1 MKKILKS
8 ILSLTLIVSLVSCE
22 DEQDL
27 LFLTPE
33 GSFQILT
40 PTSGDEVVL
49 DATTPLN
56 PGLTLSWED
65 ANYGSTATEI
75 TYEVEIDKTGDEFDT
90 PLVITSTT
98 NSYITVTSDALNSAV
113 AAVGLT
119 PFSQGSIDIRIK
131 ASVGIQG
138 SEVQYS
144 NVINY
149 LVTPYSTDLPKLS
162 VPGNHQGWNPPT
174 APRIAASAFGETDYE
189 GYLWLDGGFKFVA
202 PDASGNFNWG
212 NTDYGDDG
220 TFSGV
225 LVETGES
232 DCTATVGYYRV
243 RANPTAGTWSAA
255 PVSWGIIG
263 AATPTGWGSDTDLIY
278 NPTTQKLEIASIA
291 LVPGAFKFRGN
302 NDWSNGFD
310 LGTVNADGYLVD
322 GGDLTFDGAAGNY
335 KFIIDLSNPRKYTYE
350 LIAL

>member
-40 PTSGDEVVL
+40 PTTGDEVVL

-174 APRIAASAFGETDYE
+174 APTLAASAFGETDYE
-189 GYLWLDGGFKFVA
+189 GYVWLDGGFKFLA
-202 PDASGNFNWG
+202 PDSSGAFNWG
-212 NTDYGDDG
+212 NTDWGDDG
-220 TFSGV
+220 SFSGV
-225 LVETGES
+225 LVEQDET
-232 DCTATVGYYRV
+232 DCSASAGYYRV
-243 RANPTAGTWSAA
+243 NADTAALTYSTTLTN
-255 PVSWGIIG
+255 WGIIG
-263 AATPTGWGSDTDLIY
+263 AATPGGWDASTPLTY
-278 NPTTQKLEIASIA
+278 NPDSKMWEGVMA
-291 LVPGAFKFRGN
+291 LGADEFKFRA
-302 NDWSNGFD
+302 NDAWTIN
-310 LGTVNADGYLVD
+310 Y
-322 GGDLTFDGAAGNY
+322 GGDPAAMTQ
-335 KFIIDLSNPRKYTYE
+335 D
-350 LIAL
+350 

>member
-40 PTSGDEVVL
+40 PTTGDEVVL

-174 APRIAASAFGETDYE
+174 APRIAA
-189 GYLWLDGGFKFVA
+189 
-202 PDASGNFNWG
+202 
-212 NTDYGDDG
+212 
-220 TFSGV
+220 
-225 LVETGES
+225 
-232 DCTATVGYYRV
+232 
-243 RANPTAGTWSAA
+243 
-255 PVSWGIIG
+255 
-263 AATPTGWGSDTDLIY
+263 
-278 NPTTQKLEIASIA
+278 
-291 LVPGAFKFRGN
+291 
-302 NDWSNGFD
+302 
-310 LGTVNADGYLVD
+310 
-322 GGDLTFDGAAGNY
+322 
-335 KFIIDLSNPRKYTYE
+335 
-350 LIAL
+350 